1 MDLKNN
7 KIQMRELLANPTAK
21 VILKREFSQ
30 FDNPL
35 LLAFAGKMTLENV
48 LELAKGK
55 VDDEKI
61 QNALRQLEEI

>member
-1 MDLKNN
+1 MNLKNN
-7 KIQMRELLANPTAK
+7 KIQMSELLANPEAK
-21 VILKREFSQ
+21 AILKREFPQ

-48 LELAKGK
+48 LGLAQGK
-55 VDDEKI
+55 IEDAKV